1 MQDNK
6 KILVHYGSPN
16 VVGEKMDVALSI
28 SNEFGFVS
36 DVTAL
41 FNRRGEQPG
50 AMRCSL
56 AYDESKSNDVMSTF
70 VGTIKF
76 DSPGYRTF
84 YISLKVNGEDKKIE
98 YNEDEDMAVFADDKN
113 FAFWECFSHYYFK
126 TPDWIKGAVMYQIFV
141 DTFCSYELPEEFN
154 DRVVPWDTFP
164 KWKRDPDG
172 VFRNDQRYGGNIKGI
187 IKKLPYIRSLV
198 PEETTIV
205 LYLTP
210 ITKSPSQNGY
220 DTSDYEKVHEMF
232 GDWECVETLVNEAHK
247 RNMKVILDV
256 VFNHSSNE
264 NPLLK
269 EEPEMYSWIHKYT
282 KVACWWGYEG
292 LCEHNQ
298 YSPIYVKYLVK
309 WLLLYAKY
317 FDGVRLDVADNLID
331 IILKIIR
338 KYFPKYIIGE
348 VWKNAVTGD
357 FREFFFGD
365 ELDAVMNYQFGIAI
379 YRYIRYGNYRNFRN
393 IVKKIC
399 KLYPKEALM
408 ASAIFCTSHDIP
420 RMPNILVGDFI
431 KEGIEY
437 ETPWD
442 MEKDDYWLTNGM
454 FDTDKFR
461 QWEFDHDQITGEKLE
476 LALNMQGIALFLQ
489 YTLPGLPSIFA
500 GDEAGSMG
508 FKDPMN
514 RKPFPWNNINPRFL
528 NLYKKM
534 GELRNRYRE
543 TFAGTKSSNI
553 ENDMF
558 MQPISSD
565 FTEINFS
572 IIEVDEKKLVYK
584 RDNLLFV
591 VNRTSEDIWIS
602 EYNIKSANFAL
613 KNVEEEHVLSAYN
626 AVVIEM

>member
-1 MQDNK
+1 
-6 KILVHYGSPN
+6 
-16 VVGEKMDVALSI
+16 MDITLSI
-28 SNEFGFVS
+28 SNDLGFVS

-50 AMRCSL
+50 TVKCSL
-56 AYDESKSNDVMSTF
+56 TYNADKSTETNSTF
-70 VGTIKF
+70 EGSVSFAT
-76 DSPGYRTF
+76 PGYRTF
-84 YISLKVNGEDKKIE
+84 YITLKINGLD
-98 YNEDEDMAVFADDKN
+98 NEIKYDADNDCAVIADGRELP
-113 FAFWECFSHYYFK
+113 FWECFSHYRFN
-126 TPDWIKGAVMYQIFV
+126 TPEWIKGAVMYQIFV
-141 DTFCSYELPEEFN
+141 DTFCSSELPEEFN
-154 DRVVPWDTFP
+154 DRVVSWDTFP
-164 KWKRDPDG
+164 KWKRDSDG

-210 ITKSPSQNGY
+210 ITQSPSQNGY

-232 GDWECVETLVNEAHK
+232 GDWNGVETLVNEAHK

-264 NPLLK
+264 NHLFK

-282 KVACWWGYEG
+282 EVACWWGYDG
-292 LCEHNQ
+292 MCEHNQ
-298 YSPIYVKYLVK
+298 YSPIFVKYLKK
-309 WLLLYAKY
+309 WLFLYGKY
-317 FDGVRLDVADNLID
+317 FDGIRLDVADSLFD
-331 IILKIIR
+331 FLLKIIR
-338 KYFPKYIIGE
+338 IFFPKYILGE
-348 VWKNAVTGD
+348 VWKNAITGEYRD
-357 FREFFFGD
+357 FLVGD
-365 ELDAVMNYQFGIAI
+365 ELDAVMNYQFAIAI
-379 YRYIRYGNYRNFRN
+379 YRYIRWGNYRNFRY

-408 ASAIFCTSHDIP
+408 ASPIFCTSHDIP
-420 RMPNILVGDFI
+420 RMPNILVGDFM

-442 MEKDDYWLTNGM
+442 MEKDGYWFTNGV

-461 QWEFDHDQITGEKLE
+461 QWEFDHDQIPKEKLE
-476 LALNMQGIALFLQ
+476 LALNMQALTVFLQ

-514 RKPFPWNNINPRFL
+514 RKPFPWNNIDQRFFEI
-528 NLYKKM
+528 YQKM
-534 GELRNRYRE
+534 GKLRNRYHE
-543 TFAGTKSSNI
+543 TFAGTKPVNI
-553 ENDMF
+553 EDNAF
-558 MQPISSD
+558 VPPTSSG

-572 IIEVDEKKLVYK
+572 IIEIDEKKLVYK
-584 RDNLLFV
+584 RDNLIFV
-591 VNRTSEDIWIS
+591 VNRTSENIWIS

>member
-1 MQDNK
+1 MEDNK

-50 AMRCSL
+50 TMRCSL
-56 AYDESKSNDVMSTF
+56 VYDEEKSNEVMSTF

-98 YNEDEDMAVFADDKN
+98 YDEEEDCAVFADN
-113 FAFWECFSHYYFK
+113 RELSFWECFSHYYFK
-126 TPDWIKGAVMYQIFV
+126 TPEWIKGAVMYQIFV
-141 DTFCSYELPEEFN
+141 DTFCSSELPEEFN

-164 KWKRDPDG
+164 KWRRDPDG
-172 VFRNDQRYGGNIKGI
+172 EFRNDQRYGGNIKGI
-187 IKKLPYIRSLV
+187 ISKLPYIRSLV

-210 ITKSPSQNGY
+210 ITQSPSQNGY

-232 GDWECVETLVNEAHK
+232 GNWEDVEILQKEAHK

-269 EEPEMYSWIHKYT
+269 EDPEMYSWIHKYT
-282 KVACWWGYEG
+282 KPACWWGYEG
-292 LCEHNQ
+292 LVEFNKN
-298 YSPIYVKYLVK
+298 SPRYVENLKK
-309 WLLLYAKY
+309 WLALYEKY
-317 FDGVRLDVADNLID
+317 FDGIRLDVADNLPD
-331 IILKIIR
+331 FTLKIIR
-338 KYFPKYIIGE
+338 KYFRKFIMGE

-357 FREFFFGD
+357 YREFLFGD
-365 ELDAVMNYQFGIAI
+365 ELDSNMNYQFGIAI
-379 YRYIRYGNYRNFRN
+379 YRFVRYGNYKNFRN

-420 RMPNILVGDFI
+420 RMPNILVGDFM
-431 KEGIEY
+431 KEGVEY

-442 MEKDDYWLTNGM
+442 MEKDAYWFINGI

-461 QWEFDHDQITGEKLE
+461 QWEFDHDQIPKEMME
-476 LALNMQGIALFLQ
+476 LALNRQAVTLFLQ

-500 GDEAGSMG
+500 GDEAGVMG
-508 FKDPMN
+508 YKDPMN
-514 RKPFPWNNINPRFL
+514 RKPFPWNNIDQRFFE
-528 NLYKKM
+528 LYQKM
-534 GELRNRYRE
+534 GELRNRYHE
-543 TFAGTKSSNI
+543 TFAGT
-553 ENDMF
+553 
-558 MQPISSD
+558 
-565 FTEINFS
+565 NFS
-572 IIEVDEKKLVYK
+572 IIEIDEKKLVYK
-584 RDNLLFV
+584 RDNQIFV
-591 VNRTSEDIWIS
+591 VNRTSENIWIG
-602 EYNIKSANFAL
+602 EYNIKSASFAL

>member
-6 KILVHYGSPN
+6 KILVHYSSPN
-16 VVGEKMDVALSI
+16 IVGERMDIALTI

-36 DVTAL
+36 DAVAL
-41 FNRRGEQPG
+41 FNKRGEQPG
-50 AMRCSL
+50 TTRCSL
-56 AYDESKSNDVMSTF
+56 RYDETKSNETESTF
-70 VGTIKF
+70 SGTIKF

-84 YISLKVNGEDKKIE
+84 YIGLKINGQVRKIE
-98 YNEDEDMAVFADDKN
+98 YDAEEDCAVFANGRD

-126 TPDWIKGAVMYQIFV
+126 TPEWIKGAVMYQIFV
-141 DTFCSYELPEEFN
+141 DTFCRSELPEEFN
-154 DRVVPWDTFP
+154 DRVVSWDTFP
-164 KWKRDPDG
+164 KWKRDSDG

-210 ITKSPSQNGY
+210 ITQSPSQNGY

-232 GDWECVETLVNEAHK
+232 GDWNDVETLVEEAHK

-269 EEPEMYSWIHKYT
+269 EDPEMYSWIHKYT
-282 KVACWWGYEG
+282 KPACWWGYEG
-292 LCEHNQ
+292 LVEFNKN
-298 YSPIYVKYLVK
+298 SPRYVENLKK
-309 WLLLYAKY
+309 WLALYEKY
-317 FDGVRLDVADNLID
+317 FDGIRLDIADNLPD
-331 IILKIIR
+331 FTLKIIR
-338 KYFPKYIIGE
+338 KFFGKFIIGE

-365 ELDAVMNYQFGIAI
+365 ELDAIMNYKFGIAI
-379 YRYIRYGNYRNFRN
+379 YRYIRYGNYKNFRH

-420 RMPNILVGDFI
+420 RMPNILVGDFM

-442 MEKDDYWLTNGM
+442 MEKDSYWFTNGV

-461 QWEFDHDQITGEKLE
+461 QWEFDHDQIPKEKLE
-476 LALNMQGIALFLQ
+476 LALNMQALTVFLQ

-500 GDEAGSMG
+500 GDEAGDMG

-514 RKPFPWNNINPRFL
+514 RKPFPWNNIDQRFFEI
-528 NLYKKM
+528 YQKM
-534 GELRNRYRE
+534 GKLRNRYHE
-543 TFAGTKSSNI
+543 TFA
-553 ENDMF
+553 DA
-558 MQPISSD
+558 
-565 FTEINFS
+565 NFS

-584 RDNLLFV
+584 RDNLIFV
-591 VNRTSEDIWIS
+591 VNRTSENIWIG
-602 EYNIKSANFAL
+602 EYNIKSASFAL
-613 KNVEEEHVLSAYN
+613 KNVTEEHVLSAYN
-626 AVVIEM
+626 AIVIEI